1 MLKHFIICVDGAFW
15 FQIPNQKFSTLQ
27 IVFTFSFSSKLW
39 FHIESERRNPA
50 HPELM
55 ECIDCIPFVLYQYLY
70 YGFNFPKIHF
80 QYSDCCAQHAIKY
93 SNMCDVCVCVLMG
106 QKIRQKQRHF
116 YSDTQKWW
124 CGKFVIFLPC
134 SFHYSSA
141 LFSPNLLDMQSIL
154 SDSIFHILVI
164 LSNPISKLIL
174 NVWLTARKRE
184 KKWR

>member
-93 SNMCDVCVCVLMG
+93 SNMYDVCLCVDG
-106 QKIRQKQRHF
+106 AEN
-116 YSDTQKWW
+116 S
-124 CGKFVIFLPC
+124 VIFTVTHKSDGVENLLF
-134 SFHYSSA
+134 SFLA
-141 LFSPNLLDMQSIL
+141 LFTIALLCFLQICL
-154 SDSIFHILVI
+154 ICKAFCQTVFSIFSSFYRILYR
-164 LSNPISKLIL
+164 N
-174 NVWLTARKRE
+174 WY
-184 KKWR
+184 